1 MAKWI
6 LLLLA
11 SVTCG
16 ACMHATPATQTAWHN
31 PSMPNSSGQKLKGV
45 RSRDAQTTGTPGS
58 GVGAGVM

>member
-11 SVTCG
+11 SAMLG
-16 ACMHATPATQTAWHN
+16 ACTHTTPATETAWHN

-45 RSRDAQTTGTPGS
+45 RSRDAQTTGGPGS